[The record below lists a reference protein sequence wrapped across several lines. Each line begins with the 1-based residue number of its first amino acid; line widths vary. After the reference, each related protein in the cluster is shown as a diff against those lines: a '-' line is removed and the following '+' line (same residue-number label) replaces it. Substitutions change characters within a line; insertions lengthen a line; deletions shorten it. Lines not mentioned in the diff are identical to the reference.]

1 MVKCKCCGKQTNNPN
16 FCSRSCSAK
25 TTNKIP
31 KRKKKISH
39 CKSCGKIT
47 GFFRRKFCNDCNP
60 MNKDW
65 NSITY
70 GEAKGKRKYQKN
82 SRIRNLARNIYK
94 VSSKPQCC
102 IVCGYDNHFE
112 VCHIRSISSFP
123 DTATISEIN
132 NIDNLIALCPNHH
145 WEFDHSNLILPE
157 GFAPS
162 LLNLEG

>member
-1 MVKCKCCGKQTNNPN
+1 MANCKCCGKETKNPN

-31 KRKKKISH
+31 KRKKKINYCSF
-39 CKSCGKIT
+39 CGKET
-47 GFFRRKFCNDCNP
+47 GFFRRKFCTECNP

-70 GEAKGKRKYQKN
+70 GEATQTRKYQKN
-82 SRIRNLARNIYK
+82 SRIRNLSRKIYK
-94 VSSKPQCC
+94 SSGKPKRCM
-102 IVCGYDNHFE
+102 ICGYDKHFE
-112 VCHIRSISSFP
+112 VCHIKPISSFP
-123 DTATISEIN
+123 KTATVGEIN

-145 WEFDHSNLILPE
+145 WELDHGNLILPE

-162 LLNLEG
+162 